1 MQRREEEVAG
11 AVAGEDAARAVGAVR
26 RGREPEDQDPR
37 ARVAEARGSAAPSR
51 SRPRRPRAA
60 RARPARARPRAAG
73 SAGTRRPRARG
84 RRAARADHRTPTEP
98 RRRGASRGAG
108 RLPGPCTAVP
118 LAAESPQPRADVP
131 PAAACERV
139 RPRRDRGEH
148 GVRHRGGEPRPASN
162 FEGRNPPPPASVVD
176 RQLSER
182 NLNDETP
189 VLERYWVWVK
199 GVAHGDFGKTW
210 NGDSVN
216 AEMGRR
222 IGVSA
227 RLLFVAT
234 LVGGLLGVLVGAWGA
249 IRQYRLSDHVF
260 TISSFVIIATPV
272 FVLAILLQILAV
284 GFNDAVGAKVFKYT
298 GEFTPGLEG
307 GFFVQAVDRV
317 QHLFLPSLVLILG
330 QIAIY
335 SRYQRNAM
343 LDVLGSDYVRTAQA
357 KGLRRRTALTK
368 HALRIALIPLVTFF
382 AYDLAAPASSARRSP
397 RRSSAGTGWASGSS
411 TR

>member
-1 MQRREEEVAG
+1 MLTFLLRRFASAFVLVAI
-11 AVAGEDAARAVGAVR
+11 AASMAYILAAASL
-26 RGREPEDQDPR
+26 DPR
-37 ARVAEARGSAAPSR
+37 A
-51 SRPRRPRAA
+51 
-60 RARPARARPRAAG
+60 
-73 SAGTRRPRARG
+73 
-84 RRAARADHRTPTEP
+84 
-98 RRRGASRGAG
+98 
-108 RLPGPCTAVP
+108 
-118 LAAESPQPRADVP
+118 
-131 PAAACERV
+131 
-139 RPRRDRGEH
+139 
-148 GVRHRGGEPRPASN
+148 N
-162 FEGRNPPPPASVVD
+162 FEGRNPPPPAAVVD

-182 NLNDETP
+182 NLNNETP
-189 VLERYWVWVK
+189 VLERYGVWLT
-199 GVAHGDFGKTW
+199 GVLHGDFGETW

-234 LVGGLLGVLVGAWGA
+234 LVGSLLGVLVGAWGA
-249 IRQYRLSDHVF
+249 IRQYRLSDHVM

-307 GFFVQAVDRV
+307 GFLVQAADRV
-317 QHLFLPSLVLILG
+317 QHLLLPSLVLILG

-357 KGLRRRTALTK
+357 KGLRRRTALTR
-368 HALRIALIPLVTFF
+368 HALRLALIPSVTFF
-382 AYDLAAPASSARRSP
+382 AYDVGLLLVGATFTEKIFGWHGMGEWFVDSVTSNDVNAVAAVSLFAAVLVLIAGVLSDIAYAILDP
-397 RRSSAGTGWASGSS
+397 RVRVT
-411 TR
+411 